1 MQRAALLRPLVGFPL
16 LPVGPLAAR
25 RRCRFRGGVRV
36 RSATG
41 EGGSGPGGGGGGGV
55 GEGDV
60 AAASW
65 LSSAVG
71 EKVDELLRREENRAL
86 LEGVEDAERRVER
99 ARAALAD
106 IERQEAEARLA
117 REEVRRLDKRRDE
130 VCCYPRPL

>member
-1 MQRAALLRPLVGFPL
+1 M
-16 LPVGPLAAR
+16 
-25 RRCRFRGGVRV
+25 
-36 RSATG
+36 RSSTG
-41 EGGSGPGGGGGGGV
+41 EDGSEPGGGSGGGG
-55 GEGDV
+55 

-106 IERQEAEARLA
+106 IERQEAAARFA
-117 REEVRRLDKRRDE
+117 RDEVRRLEKRRDE
-130 VCCYPRPL
+130 VC

>member
-1 MQRAALLRPLVGFPL
+1 MQRAALVGSPLV
-16 LPVGPLAAR
+16 PVGPLAQLAVR
-25 RRCRFRGGVRV
+25 RRCRFHGGVRV
-36 RSATG
+36 RSSTG
-41 EGGSGPGGGGGGGV
+41 KDGTGTGTGGGSEGGDGAG
-55 GEGDV
+55 

-106 IERQEAEARLA
+106 IERQEAAARLA
-117 REEVRRLDKRRDE
+117 REEVRRLEKRRDE
-130 VCCYPRPL
+130 VC